1 MSFQVKLYEFQ
12 KRHNSTRR
20 PEGAEWGINGV
31 LREGSSLIT
40 PTISFAFATDF
51 SPMSNN
57 INLKFNYAYVAKF
70 ARYYWITD
78 WTYEGGL
85 WHATMKVDVL
95 ASFRPEILAAQ
106 HLFVAYQSRF
116 ANTDLVDPRMSMSMR
131 PFIEKSSEIFDKLG
145 QTFQTGGVIVVMCT
159 GNNSTCAFAMT
170 ESDIKTLM
178 NNVINWWTTTFTDPA
193 SSYPGNPNDSWP
205 VALWNAL
212 VGSVTWWKKVIVQ
225 LFSNGD
231 ASANIRSAVQL
242 PFDIQDVNGTSQMVY
257 LGQYDTGLTA
267 KRVTSRII
275 YDQVELSIPWR
286 FSDWRN
292 NEPYTEI
299 FLYIPWVG
307 NIKMPNSILIGNTV
321 LRVNVQVDVM
331 SGDAVFTVYVEPA
344 HVVVGTYS
352 VNIGAGYPIGMSNVN
367 AGQVVT
373 GITGAAAAIA
383 GAVATGGTSAAIAGT
398 AGAISGIAAANS
410 PTSSCIGGGG
420 GGAALGF
427 EGAACVVAVIS
438 HTTVTEPNN
447 PDDVSTIGVPYMKC
461 ADASLST
468 YEGGY
473 VETRGAAVSGNMTA
487 TEHAEINALLD
498 SGVYL
503 ETGG

>member
-40 PTISFAFATDF
+40 PTISFQFATDF

-85 WHATMKVDVL
+85 WHASMKVDVL

-106 HLFVAYQSRF
+106 HLFIAYQSRY
-116 ANTDLVDPRMSMSMR
+116 ANTLLVDPRMSMVTQNNIDTQTAV
-131 PFIEKSSEIFDKLG
+131 FQKIG
-145 QTFQTGGVIVVMCT
+145 QHVYGGVIIVMCT
-159 GNNSTCAFAMT
+159 GNNSTCAFALT
-170 ESDIKTLM
+170 ESDIKNLM
-178 NNVINWWTTTFTDPA
+178 NNVINWWTQTFTDP
-193 SSYPGNPNDSWP
+193 SSIYPGNPNDSWP

-242 PFDIQDVNGTSQMVY
+242 PIDIQDVNGSSQTVY
-257 LGQYDTGLTA
+257 LGQYDTGMTA
-267 KRVTSRII
+267 KRVTSRILH
-275 YDQVELSIPWR
+275 DQVSLTIPWR
-286 FSDWRN
+286 WSDWRN

-299 FLYIPWVG
+299 FLFIPYVG
-307 NIKMPNSILIGNTV
+307 NIKMPNSILIGNTALKV
-321 LRVNVQVDVM
+321 EAIVDIM
-331 SGDAVFTVYVEPA
+331 SGDAIFTVYVDPV

-373 GITGAAAAIA
+373 GIAGAAAAIA
-383 GAVATGGTSAAIAGT
+383 GAVASGGTSAAIAGT

-427 EGAACVVAVIS
+427 ESYGCVLSVIT

-447 PDDVSTIGVPYMKC
+447 PDDLSTIGVPFMKC
-461 ADASLST
+461 SDASLESFADC
-468 YEGGY
+468 Y
-473 VETRGAAVSGNMTA
+473 VETRSAAVSGNMTA